1 MRFSSRQIPP
11 ELSEQK
17 TTPVSL
23 QNTHNSELFPR
34 VTKEGISLFLS
45 SKYLCRTPTTWKP
58 WGSVW

>member
-1 MRFSSRQIPP
+1 MRFSSRQIPS

-34 VTKEGISLFLS
+34 DKGRHFAISIE
-45 SKYLCRTPTTWKP
+45 
-58 WGSVW
+58 